1 MMSSRLLRDDAAG
14 NKTLKGAADV
24 LALSPSLSSLDGGF
38 VMVVGLHPSPQFR
51 ISKSEEYTIIF
62 A

>member
-1 MMSSRLLRDDAAG
+1 MIYSRLLRDDAAG

-38 VMVVGLHPSPQFR
+38 VMVLGLHPLPQFT
-51 ISKSEEYTIIF
+51 ISKSDE
-62 A
+62 